1 MKTLKNKF
9 ILLTLLIL
17 VLSISSISY
26 LFFLGTHTK
35 NSLVLRLDTKA
46 FENSYET
53 LNNVSDRLNTTLKA
67 EDRLPLIYL
76 ILASHENIASALSFD
91 TQLDARLQ
99 ALKEQLN
106 SHISSIVEDLPYEQ
120 ARMLSKLQDQYNT
133 MNTLGQ
139 NLIKEK
145 SHNISRSKGQKH
157 LLFIVFI
164 LVLTLIILG
173 VIWSLY
179 AYLQDNLNRLSSQE
193 SDENIFEAI
202 STDLNQNKKSIQEIK
217 TSMNNIQEEKKELEH
232 DFSIQRHKLEKE
244 LSTAKETHYKLNAQ
258 LSTMASEFEEY
269 RSTIMA
275 SKTPSSNKQVLNEN
289 VQELEDSLDVSIQQ
303 QDEFQLHF
311 EQLAQDASSIKDV
324 LTVIGD
330 IADQT
335 NLLALNAAI
344 EAARAGEHGRG
355 FAVVAD
361 EVRKLADRTQKSL
374 AEIQGS
380 ISILVQ
386 AIMQASDSAKNNQN
400 DLQGVVTKVND
411 LKMIC
416 T

>member
-17 VLSISSISY
+17 VLSVSSIGY
-26 LFFLGTHTK
+26 LFFLGNDTK
-35 NSLVLRLDTKA
+35 SSLVLRLDTKA